1 MGFALVV
8 MTHGYTKQTRCQL
21 LTVSFPSQSHG
32 QPCFGLCISLY
43 WRKKKEEERKEEND
57 FFECLFLDFHKA
69 DLKSEDKLYS
79 GGSGLSVDNYFVDS
93 SLWFDVLSPKV
104 KTFQPLPRSLII
116 MLVQSQK
123 CGNNGTL
130 SQHIFHVYFSS
141 PS

>member
-1 MGFALVV
+1 MGNPVLVYV
-8 MTHGYTKQTRCQL
+8 LAYTGER
-21 LTVSFPSQSHG
+21 
-32 QPCFGLCISLY
+32 
-43 WRKKKEEERKEEND
+43 RKKKKERKKMIFLNA
-57 FFECLFLDFHKA
+57 FFSTSIKQP
-69 DLKSEDKLYS
+69 EDKLYS

-104 KTFQPLPRSLII
+104 ETFQPLPRSLII